1 MGEMNGKGIA
11 VVASVAALFAALAVL
26 LLLPGA
32 SAPAA
37 AGPDA
42 DEITVR
48 SLAKEGR
55 IFVSFTLNSSLTDAL
70 RDAIRGG
77 LPATITYEVLLRR
90 GSLLWFDRTI
100 ARATVTASVRF
111 DNLTRQ
117 HQLSRTIDGRGEAP
131 AVTEDEDEVHAW
143 LTEVKQLPLFAT
155 ASLEPNAEYYIRVG
169 ARTRPRVNR
178 FLFWP
183 WEQDAATG
191 YHRFTFVQ

>member
-1 MGEMNGKGIA
+1 M
-11 VVASVAALFAALAVL
+11 ASVAALVAALAVL

-37 AGPDA
+37 AAADA

-48 SLAKEGR
+48 SLAKDGR
-55 IFVSFTLNSSLTDAL
+55 ILVSFTLNSGLTDEL

-77 LPATITYEVLLRR
+77 LPATITYEVVLRR

-131 AVTEDEDEVHAW
+131 RVTEDEDEVRAW
-143 LTEVKQLPLFAT
+143 LTEVQAAAAVRDGLARAERRVLRPGAARVRGR
-155 ASLEPNAEYYIRVG
+155 ASTGSCSGRG
-169 ARTRPRVNR
+169 SRTRP
-178 FLFWP
+178 P
-183 WEQDAATG
+183 ATTG
-191 YHRFTFVQ
+191 LRSFSRN

>member
-1 MGEMNGKGIA
+1 MGDMSPRGIA
-11 VVASVAALFAALAVL
+11 VVASMTALVVVLAVL

-37 AGPDA
+37 AADPDA
-42 DEITVR
+42 ITVR
-48 SLAKEGR
+48 SLTKEGR
-55 IFVSFTLNSSLTDAL
+55 VLVSFTLNSGLTDEL

-77 LPATITYEVLLRR
+77 LPASITYDVSLRR
-90 GSLLWFDRTI
+90 ESALWFDRTV
-100 ARATVTASVRF
+100 ARATVIASVRF

-117 HQLSRTIDGRGEAP
+117 HQLSRTIDGRGEEP
-131 AVTEDEDEVHAW
+131 RVTEDEDEVRAW
-143 LTEVKQLPLFAT
+143 LTDCKPTPLFST
-155 ASLEPNAEYYIRVG
+155 ASLEPNAEYYVRVG
-169 ARTRPRVNR
+169 ARMRPRVNR